1 MSDDADYLNT
11 NILGSDDI
19 GAKIAQDII
28 VTTVVTGLVE
38 DAVYGTIYNFGGKQ
52 ALQASF
58 KRYDAFFTKEM
69 IEKLQK
75 TASQKVS
82 GSISQKLGRTF
93 AKRSAKA
100 ALGALGKTAATAGA
114 RSGAIAAGGCTLG
127 PAGCAAGAAIGGMV
141 FVADLA
147 FTIFTTIQDINDTS
161 GILNIFHKDYVDEIS
176 KDFKDALNAGYADMG
191 YPDLME
197 EEVVFYPEN
206 FIYDFDDDGNVTID
220 PNNKWV
226 QKYVEYR
233 DEYLKGAG
241 VSDGWQERLQS
252 QVETFEP
259 NTDVVNAPPDTSSG
273 GGGGALISSISL
285 SSCLCILIILL
296 LISRR

>member
-11 NILGSDDI
+11 NILGSDDT

-75 TASQKVS
+75 TASQKVT
-82 GSISQKLGRTF
+82 GSISQKLGQIF

-100 ALGALGKTAATAGA
+100 ALSALGKTAATAGA

-147 FTIFTTIQDINDTS
+147 FTIFTTLQDINDTS

-233 DEYLKGAG
+233 DEYLKSAG
-241 VSDGWQERLQS
+241 VSDGWQERLQTQS
-252 QVETFEP
+252 ETLEP
-259 NTDVVNAPPDTSSG
+259 NIDVVNAPPNTSSS
-273 GGGGALISSISL
+273 GGALISSISL